1 MDQRLDSGVA
11 SGETSGVT
19 SEGGLRDNLIALNFS
34 KISNSCHPFNTS

>member
-11 SGETSGVT
+11 SGVT